1 MKRPS
6 VFALVPA
13 ALALA
18 AAPLFA
24 ANGPAQGRGPRVVT
38 RSPASAAKSARIDP
52 APATA
57 LESYSVQVNIVTRVQ
72 GTSFF
77 RTAIDITNNTTTD
90 NVTARLQ
97 YCYNLNNIYQGC
109 TPEETLTLLSFQ
121 SFHEDDFVQY
131 LGTRG
136 VLAPGAEE
144 SSFGTLLVTFEGLPS
159 RNGWEGTVTAR
170 TYNPYV
176 VNGATVGTLAIAY
189 PGSLFFE
196 SATGSLVGLIRDT
209 QPAPTVAGALRTN
222 LGITNTDVNL
232 VPPGSVTVE
241 LSFYDVTENSPTN
254 GQQVGAV
261 LTMANLQPG
270 EVRQINNIFNE
281 ALIPPN
287 VSSCIVFADITAGD
301 PAATIE
307 GYINI
312 LDGGTQDGA
321 FFEMKCSLGC
331 PSGLF

>member
-1 MKRPS
+1 MTRPS
-6 VFALVPA
+6 LFALVPA

-24 ANGPAQGRGPRVVT
+24 ANVLAQGRGPRVVT
-38 RSPASAAKSARIDP
+38 RSPASASKSARIDP

-57 LESYSVQVNIVTRVQ
+57 ATYSVQVNIVTRVQ

-90 NVTARLQ
+90 NVTATFQ
-97 YCYNLNNIYQGC
+97 YCYNLNNVYQGC
-109 TPEETLTLLSFQ
+109 TLGETITLLSFQ

-131 LGTRG
+131 LGTLG

-144 SSFGTLLVTFEGLPS
+144 SSFGTLLVTFDGLPS

-170 TYNPYV
+170 TYNPYI

-209 QPAPTVAGALRTN
+209 RAAPTVAGALRTN
-222 LGITNTDVNL
+222 LGITNTDVDF
-232 VPPGSVTVE
+232 VPGAVNVQ

-254 GQQVGAV
+254 GQEVGTRLNINDLEA
-261 LTMANLQPG
+261 G
-270 EVRQINNIFNE
+270 EVNQISDVFTNANIP
-281 ALIPPN
+281 LN
-287 VSSCIVFADITAGD
+287 VFSCIVFADITAGD
-301 PAATIE
+301 AAATIE

-321 FFEMKCSLGC
+321 YFEMKCAVGC
-331 PSGLF
+331 PTF

>member
-57 LESYSVQVNIVTRVQ
+57 ATYSVQVNIVTRVQ

-90 NVTARLQ
+90 NVTATFQ
-97 YCYNLNNIYQGC
+97 YCYNLNNVYQC
-109 TPEETLTLLSFQ
+109 TPGETLTLLSFQ

-131 LGTRG
+131 LGTLG

-144 SSFGTLLVTFEGLPS
+144 SSFGTLLVTFDGLPS
-159 RNGWEGTVTAR
+159 GNGWEGTVTAR
-170 TYNPYV
+170 TYNPYI

-222 LGITNTDVNL
+222 LGITNTDVDG
-232 VPPGSVTVE
+232 VGPVSVQ

-254 GQQVGAV
+254 GQEVG
-261 LTMANLQPG
+261 TRINMANLEAG
-270 EVRQINNIFNE
+270 EVRQINNIFDETQAN
-281 ALIPPN
+281 IPSN
-287 VSSCIVFADITAGD
+287 VTSCIVFADITAGD
-301 PAATIE
+301 IAGTIE

-321 FFEMKCSLGC
+321 FFELKCSVGC
-331 PSGLF
+331 PSF